1 MNQGYFAYVDEDSKE
16 DENPVLNHIKTSK
29 GGLASQTSFVKAN
42 FYKNLKLLPKNN
54 NSKLTLT
61 HQLSQATAG
70 GAFGGLQKT

>member
-42 FYKNLKLLPKNN
+42 FYKNLKLLPKYN

-61 HQLSQATAG
+61 H
-70 GAFGGLQKT
+70 